1 MLTVM
6 RLVLSVSAALAVA
19 LTACGGAATPAA
31 PTSPPAAQ
39 PTPAPPTAAPVAK
52 PTSAATPAPTAP
64 QATAPAATEKVNFRF
79 DWTPTPQ
86 DVPVLAA
93 QAQGFFRDAGVD
105 VTTTVG
111 SGSGDSISLTGV
123 GKHDMAIANAMNVA
137 IAAEQGIPVVSVGMI
152 LQDNGVEVFSLPE
165 NPVKV
170 PQDLVG
176 KKMAVNPTSNSS
188 LFYRAMLTKAGIDPS
203 KITEVPVS
211 QSDGDDLLLQKQV
224 DACVS
229 FRQTEGVADSKA
241 YGKPLVFMS
250 LTEYGV
256 APYGQA
262 LIANKQF
269 VQQHPNAVK
278 GFLKAYAQGI
288 KWSIDH
294 KQEALQLLSDKI
306 KDLDKDTLQQALDW
320 NLALMTSDDTGKNG
334 LLYQNPTRW
343 QTDTLAFAKQV
354 GIIKK
359 DVDPASAYTNEYL
372 PTPPVLQPALPR
384 PA

>member
-1 MLTVM
+1 
-6 RLVLSVSAALAVA
+6 
-19 LTACGGAATPAA
+19 
-31 PTSPPAAQ
+31 
-39 PTPAPPTAAPVAK
+39 
-52 PTSAATPAPTAP
+52 
-64 QATAPAATEKVNFRF
+64 
-79 DWTPTPQ
+79 
-86 DVPVLAA
+86 
-93 QAQGFFRDAGVD
+93 
-105 VTTTVG
+105 
-111 SGSGDSISLTGV
+111 
-123 GKHDMAIANAMNVA
+123 
-137 IAAEQGIPVVSVGMI
+137 
-152 LQDNGVEVFSLPE
+152 
-165 NPVKV
+165 
-170 PQDLVG
+170 
-176 KKMAVNPTSNSS
+176 
-188 LFYRAMLTKAGIDPS
+188 
-203 KITEVPVS
+203 VPVS